1 MILNKKSIIISAVL
15 LLFFSTKVA
24 AYSFTDFR
32 WNRPV
37 PQTGYNYDISYVL
50 DTSDYTTDN
59 GLSES
64 QITNAFNNAFTTWSS
79 VATCDISFT
88 QNADADANYD
98 YWDSGAATPGK
109 DSSTI
114 LFYSNIIFGGW
125 MPASYFE
132 ALKEGGGATILGVN
146 CSFGFVPGPDVSRG
160 PSGLLD
166 ENNDGFDDFA
176 MCEIYFNDYFTWGIG
191 TDYDI
196 ETVFLHELGHSIG
209 LGHSNSLNSIMDP
222 YYSGVSRTLS
232 VDDIAGVSALYPV
245 PEPATMMLLGSLATG
260 LFGVA
265 SLKRRNR

>member
-1 MILNKKSIIISAVL
+1 
-15 LLFFSTKVA
+15 
-24 AYSFTDFR
+24 
-32 WNRPV
+32 
-37 PQTGYNYDISYVL
+37 
-50 DTSDYTTDN
+50 
-59 GLSES
+59 
-64 QITNAFNNAFTTWSS
+64 
-79 VATCDISFT
+79 
-88 QNADADANYD
+88 
-98 YWDSGAATPGK
+98 
-109 DSSTI
+109 
-114 LFYSNIIFGGW
+114 

-146 CSFGFVPGPDVSRG
+146 CSFGFVPPSSDVSIG
-160 PSGLLD
+160 PNDLLD

-232 VDDIAGVSALYPV
+232 VDYIAGVSALYPV

-265 SLKRRNR
+265 GIKNRRS